1 MKLMA
6 KPFRRR
12 EWTAIVCF
20 FVFLSGVL
28 LSFAEAQPVFYTVN
42 RPFLDASSQYR
53 SGARSIIDLNGIW
66 EYSTDGETWGR
77 VRVPSTYFERASV
90 EFRREFSLP
99 AGLSRNRAFYLSAL
113 GIHYYAEVYINGHL
127 IGKHSGPGSFTL
139 GIAERILKPGRNSI
153 RIKASNYLKTFETV
167 PGSERLWGV
176 GNSGGIVK
184 DIAVIATSPVWFA
197 SADFDCSLS
206 RDGRAGK
213 IRLKG
218 VIATGAIAG
227 LSSDSLSAPI
237 RYGKTKIQYSIEVF
251 DLQNGVSLTR
261 SSPQFLE
268 VESHRKYPVSIEL
281 QVPDIQAWSPSIP
294 NRYGVRLKIHRGA
307 ILLDENSF
315 QVGFKKIEV
324 RKQAIFLNGKPITL
338 KGFTYRVSSPRTGVS
353 LSRDEMEQDVIYLKN
368 IGANAIRILSS
379 PVHPYFLTLCDQ
391 YGLLVFEDLPLFDVP
406 TPLLSRGNIRSLTLS
421 LYQDILASDRN
432 HPSLTGIGLGS
443 GYDPSDKPITEC
455 FPEIRKG
462 GRVLLYAGFV
472 SPPGDKDLE
481 NLDLVF
487 FDIPFFHQH
496 DVVEKLHEWNERKIK
511 LPFIVGSLSYP
522 VEVGNNNGYSD
533 PSSSYAQAEFYRSLW
548 PLLDELNAQGRFID
562 TYVDY
567 ITSCPIMIT
576 GGHDMRVASTG
587 IVDMNRE
594 KRIAYDVLK
603 ALFNNERTPDL
614 VIGSYD
620 PPNPPVFIIIG
631 ILIILFFAV
640 MFNLFR
646 RFRENVFRSIRRS
659 FNFFADIRDQRM
671 ISIFQTTVV
680 GLLSSLS
687 AALYTTG
694 LLFYFRTN
702 PTMDFLFTLVF
713 PSSLKQYLIQA
724 AWNPFLGIVIF
735 SLIYFLLLL
744 IATVI
749 IKLFSLA
756 VHRRLFL
763 FDAYSVA
770 MWSVI
775 PFLLLAPF
783 AMILHQLMELP
794 FMPLV
799 ILAVFFVFHLWGFT
813 RLLKGVAIVFD
824 FRPVFAYLAGYFVLI
839 VLKTYY
845 LLSLNAS
852 TGLFAQIEYH
862 FRSVSFWSQFL
873 H

>member
-1 MKLMA
+1 M
-6 KPFRRR
+6 FH
-12 EWTAIVCF
+12 
-20 FVFLSGVL
+20 
-28 LSFAEAQPVFYTVN
+28 TVN
-42 RPFLDASSQYR
+42 RAYLDASGQYR
-53 SGARSIIDLNGIW
+53 SGARTIIDLNGIW
-66 EYSTDGETWGR
+66 EYSTDGETWQR
-77 VRVPSTYFERASV
+77 VRVPSTYFERTAV
-90 EFRREFSLP
+90 EFRRDFTLSP
-99 AGLSRNRAFYLSAL
+99 GLLKSHAFYLSAL

-127 IGKHSGPGSFTL
+127 VGKHSGPGPFTL
-139 GIAERILKPGRNSI
+139 GVSGTILKPGRNSI
-153 RIKASNYLKTFETV
+153 RIKANNYLKTFETV
-167 PGSERLWGV
+167 PGTEQLWGM
-176 GNSGGIVK
+176 GNSGGIVR
-184 DIAVIATSPVWFA
+184 DVAIIATSPVWFA
-197 SADFDCSLS
+197 SANFDCSLS
-206 RDGRAGK
+206 RDGRSGK
-213 IRLKG
+213 IYLKG
-218 VIATGAIAG
+218 VIATEAVSG
-227 LSSDSLSAPI
+227 LASDSLSAPI
-237 RYGKTKIQYSIEVF
+237 RYGKTRLQYSLEVF
-251 DLQNGVSLTR
+251 DLQTGLVLTKN
-261 SSPQFLE
+261 SSQVLE
-268 VESHRKYPVSIEL
+268 VESHRKYPVSLDL

-294 NRYGVRLKIHRGA
+294 NRYGARLKIRRGG
-307 ILLDENSF
+307 ILLDEEIV

-324 RKQAIFLNGKPITL
+324 TKQGILLNGKPTML

-391 YGLLVFEDLPLFDVP
+391 YGLLVFEDLPLFNVP
-406 TPLLSRGNIRSLTLS
+406 TPLLSRGNIHSLTVS
-421 LYQDILASDRN
+421 LYQDLLASDRN
-432 HPSLTGIGLGS
+432 HPSLAGIGLGS
-443 GYDPSDKPITEC
+443 GYDPSNGPITEY

-462 GRVLLYAGFV
+462 SRVLLYAGFV
-472 SPPGDKDLE
+472 APPGEKDLE

-487 FDIPFFHQH
+487 FDVPLFRQH
-496 DVVEKLHEWNERKIK
+496 DVFAQLREWRERQIK
-511 LPFIVGSLSYP
+511 VPFILGSIGYP
-522 VEVGNNNGYSD
+522 VEIGNNNGYSD

-548 PLLDELNAQGRFID
+548 PLLDELTAQGRFID

-567 ITSCPIMIT
+567 VTSCPIMVT
-576 GGHDMRVASTG
+576 GGHDMLVASTG
-587 IVDMNRE
+587 IVDINRE

-671 ISIFQTTVV
+671 ISIFQTTAV
-680 GLLSSLS
+680 GVLSSLS

-694 LLFYFRTN
+694 LLFFFRTN
-702 PTMDFLFTLVF
+702 TTMDFLFTLVF
-713 PSSLKQYLIQA
+713 PPAFKLYLIEA
-724 AWNPFLGIVIF
+724 AWNPLLGIIIF
-735 SLIYFLLLL
+735 SLIYFILLL

-749 IKLFSLA
+749 IKFFSLV

-794 FMPLV
+794 FLS
-799 ILAVFFVFHLWGFT
+799 LAVLAAFFIFHFWGFT
-813 RLLKGVAIVFD
+813 RLLKGIAIVFD

-839 VLKTYY
+839 VLETYY
-845 LLSLNAS
+845 LLSLNAT
-852 TGLFAQIEYH
+852 TGLFAQIAYH
-862 FRSVSFWSQFL
+862 FRSVSFWAQFL